1 MANTSLTLSSLDFD
15 TLKQNLKLY
24 LSNQSVF
31 KDYDFEGSNINV
43 LLDVLSYNSYLNS
56 FYLNMIASEMFLDSA
71 QKYDSVISHAKE
83 LNYLPISATSS
94 VANVNIEFETSG
106 LDGRLFI
113 PKGTRFAGVNDNGFS
128 YEFVTKEDNY
138 ILSSNDTFYA
148 NNLQIYEG
156 SYFQDSF
163 IYDTTQENL
172 LLKLSNPNID
182 TKSLTVTVSENN
194 GGNTYTF
201 KKADNLFG
209 LNSLSEVYFIQ
220 GAENNKYEI
229 VFGDNILGRKPQHLA
244 VITAD
249 YIVCNGEEA
258 DGVSTFSLV
267 DDLTLEN
274 NGSVSLTSITTVT
287 AATDGSLQENIDS
300 IKFNAPRHFA
310 AQYRAISTDD
320 YSSIVLDR
328 FGGRISDIIVYGG
341 QELEPKQYGRVALSI
356 KPSGS
361 TIASDILKSE
371 IENYLLDY
379 IALPNRVIITD
390 PDTFYCHIIS
400 TVQYNVKAGTKSAS
414 QIKTDVSDSILEFSQ
429 DHLEKFDNDFRYS
442 KFVTHIDDVNTYI
455 TSNDTQVRLLKEV
468 TPELNTKESF
478 VINFS
483 NELEGRKTFCTGIY
497 HNNVVLTTTQFT
509 YVDENDA
516 ITELAQIKDD
526 GNGNL
531 LVYKYINNELITIN
545 SNIGSINYTT
555 GRVEVNNLKTS
566 SYTSSIRFLVNTK
579 NKDIIASK
587 NMILYI
593 DPQYININIIETI
606 K

>member
-1 MANTSLTLSSLDFD
+1 MANTSLILSSLDFD

-24 LSNQSVF
+24 LSNQSAF
-31 KDYDFEGSNINV
+31 RDYDFEGSNINV

-113 PKGTRFAGVNDNGFS
+113 PKGTRFTGSNENGS

-287 AATDGSLQENIDS
+287 AAIDGSLQENIDS

-341 QELEPKQYGRVALSI
+341 QELESKQYGRVALSI

-414 QIKTDVSDSILEFSQ
+414 QIKTDVSYSILEFSQ
-429 DHLEKFDNDFRYS
+429 DHLEKCDNDFRYS

-468 TPELNTKESF
+468 TPELNTSESF

-509 YVDENDA
+509 YVDENDVN
-516 ITELAQIKDD
+516 TELAQIKDD